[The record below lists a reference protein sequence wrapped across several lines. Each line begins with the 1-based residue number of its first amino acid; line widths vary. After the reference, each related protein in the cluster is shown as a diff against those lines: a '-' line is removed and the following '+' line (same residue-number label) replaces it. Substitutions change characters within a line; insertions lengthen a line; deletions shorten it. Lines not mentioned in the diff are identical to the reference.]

1 MKKSVSFRVSPM
13 QIKTSDAIRRLNDS
27 PVARWSV
34 LFIVATAMMMG
45 YFVNDVMSP
54 LETLLEA
61 SPAEGGLGWT
71 SGDYGFFS
79 GSSGLINVFL
89 LMLFFSG
96 LILDKMG
103 IRFTGILACSL
114 MIIGTLIKYYAV
126 TAGFPPTDTFHL
138 SLFTFHFSLPT
149 SVAVAS
155 LGFAVFGVGYEMTG
169 ITVSKAMVRW
179 FTGHELALAMGIQ
192 LAMARLGTAAALSI
206 SAPVARHFAL
216 STPLL
221 LSLSFLIIGLLAFL
235 VFCVMDRRL
244 DQHRTNTDLHGLQ
257 EESVR
262 VSPSQSDAK
271 KKSDADEF
279 RWSDIG
285 TTLRSPGFWL
295 ITLFCVLFYS
305 AVSPFLK
312 FSTKLMVMKYGVDPD
327 VAGFFS
333 SIAPFGTIL
342 MTPLFGLIYDRYGKG
357 VTLVITGAL
366 MLTAV
371 HFGFSLPMHSS
382 TVAIT
387 LMVILSVGYSLAP
400 AALWPC
406 VPKIIPLKCLGT
418 ACSMIFFIQN
428 FGRAIIPMFVGKA
441 NEADPT
447 YETSMLIFGFTAL
460 GAALTAMAMWY
471 VDRRQGYGLQLP
483 NIRK

>member
-1 MKKSVSFRVSPM
+1 MNVRQK
-13 QIKTSDAIRRLNDS
+13 LNDS
-27 PVARWSV
+27 PAARWTV

-61 SPAEGGLGWT
+61 SKEEGGLGWT
-71 SGDYGFFS
+71 PSDYGFFS
-79 GSSGLINVFL
+79 GASGLINVFL

-103 IRFTGILACSL
+103 IRFTGVLSCSL
-114 MIIGTLIKYYAV
+114 MVLGTLIKYYAV
-126 TAGFPPTDTFHL
+126 TADFPPTEVVSFSLL
-138 SLFTFHFSLPT
+138 SSSFSLPK

-206 SAPVARHFAL
+206 SAPIARHFTL

-244 DQHRTNTDLHGLQ
+244 DQFTVNNND
-257 EESVR
+257 
-262 VSPSQSDAK
+262 SDK
-271 KKSDADEF
+271 F
-279 RWSDIG
+279 LWSDIG
-285 TTLRSPGFWL
+285 TTLRNPGFWL

-333 SIAPFGTIL
+333 SIAPFGTLL
-342 MTPLFGLIYDRYGKG
+342 MTPLFGLVYDRYGKG

-371 HFGFSLPMHSS
+371 HFGFSLPMHES
-382 TVAIT
+382 TTAIA
-387 LMVILSVGYSLAP
+387 LMVVLSIAYSLAP

-418 ACSMIFFIQN
+418 AYSMIFFIQN

-441 NEADPT
+441 NETDPT

-460 GAALTAMAMWY
+460 GAALTAIGMWY
-471 VDRRQGYGLQLP
+471 VDRRKGYGLQLP
-483 NIRK
+483 NIKK

>member
-1 MKKSVSFRVSPM
+1 MNVRQK
-13 QIKTSDAIRRLNDS
+13 LNDS
-27 PVARWSV
+27 PAARWTV

-61 SPAEGGLGWT
+61 SKEEGGLGWT
-71 SGDYGFFS
+71 PSDYGFFS
-79 GSSGLINVFL
+79 GASGLINVFL

-103 IRFTGILACSL
+103 IRFTGVLSCSL
-114 MIIGTLIKYYAV
+114 MVLGTLIKYYAV
-126 TAGFPPTDTFHL
+126 TADFPPTEVVSFSLL
-138 SLFTFHFSLPT
+138 SSPFSLPK

-206 SAPVARHFAL
+206 SAPIARHFTL

-244 DQHRTNTDLHGLQ
+244 DQFTVNNND
-257 EESVR
+257 
-262 VSPSQSDAK
+262 SDK
-271 KKSDADEF
+271 F
-279 RWSDIG
+279 LWSDIG
-285 TTLRSPGFWL
+285 TTLRNPGFWL

-342 MTPLFGLIYDRYGKG
+342 MTPLFGLVYDRYGKG

-371 HFGFSLPMHSS
+371 HFGFSLPMHES
-382 TVAIT
+382 TTAIA
-387 LMVILSVGYSLAP
+387 LMVVLSIAYSLAP

-418 ACSMIFFIQN
+418 AYSMIFFIQN
-428 FGRAIIPMFVGKA
+428 FGRAIIPMFIGKA

-460 GAALTAMAMWY
+460 GAALTAIAMWY
-471 VDRRQGYGLQLP
+471 VDRRKHYGLQLP
-483 NIRK
+483 NIAQKGRF

>member
-1 MKKSVSFRVSPM
+1 
-13 QIKTSDAIRRLNDS
+13 
-27 PVARWSV
+27 
-34 LFIVATAMMMG
+34 
-45 YFVNDVMSP
+45 
-54 LETLLEA
+54 
-61 SPAEGGLGWT
+61 
-71 SGDYGFFS
+71 
-79 GSSGLINVFL
+79 
-89 LMLFFSG
+89 
-96 LILDKMG
+96 
-103 IRFTGILACSL
+103 
-114 MIIGTLIKYYAV
+114 
-126 TAGFPPTDTFHL
+126 
-138 SLFTFHFSLPT
+138 
-149 SVAVAS
+149 
-155 LGFAVFGVGYEMTG
+155 MTG

-179 FTGHELALAMGIQ
+179 FTGHELALAMGLQ
-192 LAMARLGTAAALSI
+192 LAMARFGTAAALSI
-206 SAPVARHFAL
+206 SAPVARHFTL

-221 LSLSFLIIGLLAFL
+221 LSLAFLIIGLLAFL

-244 DQHRTNTDLHGLQ
+244 DQFTIDSLQ
-257 EESVR
+257 LT
-262 VSPSQSDAK
+262 
-271 KKSDADEF
+271 DEF
-279 RWSDIG
+279 HWSDIG

-312 FSTKLMVMKYGVDPD
+312 FSTKLMVMKYGVDAD
-327 VAGFFS
+327 LAGFFS

-382 TVAIT
+382 TIAII
-387 LMVILSVGYSLAP
+387 LMVILSIGYSLAP

-418 ACSMIFFIQN
+418 AYSMIFFIQN

-441 NEADPT
+441 NETDPT

-471 VDRRQGYGLQLP
+471 VDRRKGYGLQLP

>member
-1 MKKSVSFRVSPM
+1 
-13 QIKTSDAIRRLNDS
+13 
-27 PVARWSV
+27 
-34 LFIVATAMMMG
+34 MMMG

-54 LETLLEA
+54 LETLLEMPREA
-61 SPAEGGLGWT
+61 GGLGWT
-71 SGDYGFFS
+71 PSDYGFFS

-114 MIIGTLIKYYAV
+114 MVLGTLLKLYGV
-126 TAGFPPTDTFHL
+126 MVDFGSDMVSFFGFE
-138 SLFTFHFSLPT
+138 LPM

-155 LGFAVFGVGYEMTG
+155 LGFAIFGVGYEMTG

-206 SAPVARHFAL
+206 SAPIARHFTL
-216 STPLL
+216 SMPLL
-221 LSLSFLIIGLLAFL
+221 VSLAFLIIGLLAFL
-235 VFCVMDRRL
+235 VFCVMDRKL
-244 DQHRTNTDLHGLQ
+244 DSSASSQTTNS
-257 EESVR
+257 EE
-262 VSPSQSDAK
+262 
-271 KKSDADEF
+271 F
-279 RWSDIG
+279 HWSDIRV
-285 TTLRSPGFWL
+285 TLRNPGFWL

-312 FSTKLMVMKYGVDPD
+312 FSTKLMVIKYGVDTD
-327 VAGFFS
+327 IAGFFS
-333 SIAPFGTIL
+333 SIAPFGTIM
-342 MTPLFGLIYDRYGKG
+342 MTPIFGLINDRYGKG

-366 MLTAV
+366 MLTCV
-371 HFGFSLPMHSS
+371 HFGFSLPLHNS
-382 TVAIT
+382 TIAIA
-387 LMVILSVGYSLAP
+387 LMVILSIGYSLAP

-418 ACSMIFFIQN
+418 AYSMIFFIQN

-441 NEADPT
+441 NETDSSYT
-447 YETSMLIFGFTAL
+447 TSMLIFGFTAL
-460 GAALTAMAMWY
+460 GAALIAVAMFY
-471 VDRRQGYGLQLP
+471 VNRQKGYGLQLP
-483 NIRK
+483 NIKS

>member
-1 MKKSVSFRVSPM
+1 MKN
-13 QIKTSDAIRRLNDS
+13 QISRINDS
-27 PVARWSV
+27 PTARWTV
-34 LFIVATAMMMG
+34 LIIVATAMMMG

-54 LETLLEA
+54 LETMLEMPR
-61 SPAEGGLGWT
+61 SEGGLGWT
-71 SGDYGFFS
+71 PADYGFFS
-79 GSSGLINVFL
+79 GAGSFINVFL

-96 LILDKMG
+96 IILDKMG
-103 IRFTGILACSL
+103 IRFTGTLACTL
-114 MIIGTLIKYYAV
+114 MVAGTLIKYYTV
-126 TAGFPPTDTFHL
+126 STSPEGEIFG
-138 SLFTFHFSLPT
+138 LPM
-149 SVAVAS
+149 SVVMAS

-206 SAPVARHFAL
+206 SAPIARHFTL
-216 STPLL
+216 SAPLL
-221 LSLSFLIIGLLAFL
+221 LALALLIIGLLAFL

-244 DQHRTNTDLHGLQ
+244 DSSLPTTTD
-257 EESVR
+257 ETE
-262 VSPSQSDAK
+262 
-271 KKSDADEF
+271 EF

-285 TTLRSPGFWL
+285 TTLRNPGFWL

-327 VAGFFS
+327 LAGFFS

-342 MTPLFGLIYDRYGKG
+342 MTPLFGLIYDRYGRG

-371 HFGFSLPMHSS
+371 HFGFSLPMHDS
-382 TVAIT
+382 TVA
-387 LMVILSVGYSLAP
+387 LALKVILSIGYSLAP

-418 ACSMIFFIQN
+418 AYSMIFFIQN
-428 FGRAIIPMFVGKA
+428 FGRAIIPMFVGRA
-441 NEADPT
+441 NEQDPT
-447 YETSMLIFGFTAL
+447 YTSSMLIFGFTAL
-460 GAALTAMAMWY
+460 SAALIAFAMLY
-471 VDRRQGYGLQLP
+471 VDRKKGYGLQLP
-483 NIRK
+483 NIKRT

>member
-1 MKKSVSFRVSPM
+1 MAE
-13 QIKTSDAIRRLNDS
+13 AIRQRLNDS
-27 PVARWSV
+27 PIARWTV

-54 LETLLEA
+54 LETLLETPR
-61 SPAEGGLGWT
+61 SEGGLGW
-71 SGDYGFFS
+71 SPSDYGFFS
-79 GSSGLINVFL
+79 GAGSFINVFL

-103 IRFTGILACSL
+103 IRFTGVLACSL
-114 MIIGTLIKYYAV
+114 MAIGTLLKLYGV
-126 TAGFPPTDTFHL
+126 TADFGTEEINIFGFQ
-138 SLFTFHFSLPT
+138 LPM

-155 LGFAVFGVGYEMTG
+155 LGFSIFGVGYEMTG

-206 SAPVARHFAL
+206 SAPIARHFTL

-221 LSLSFLIIGLLAFL
+221 VALSFLIIGLLAFL

-244 DQHRTNTDLHGLQ
+244 DSSNPANLASSTST
-257 EESVR
+257 S
-262 VSPSQSDAK
+262 SPDE
-271 KKSDADEF
+271 EF
-279 RWSDIG
+279 RLADIG
-285 TTLRSPGFWL
+285 VTLRNPGFWL

-312 FSTKLMVMKYGVDPD
+312 FSTKLMVMKYGVDAD
-327 VAGFFS
+327 IAGIFS

-342 MTPLFGLIYDRYGKG
+342 MTPLFGLVYDRYGKG
-357 VTLVITGAL
+357 VTLVIAGAL

-371 HFGFSLPMHSS
+371 HFGFSLPMHSA
-382 TVAIT
+382 TVAIA
-387 LMVILSVGYSLAP
+387 LMVTLSIGYSLAP

-418 ACSMIFFIQN
+418 AYSMIFFIQN
-428 FGRAIIPMFVGKA
+428 FGRAIIPMFVGRA
-441 NEADPT
+441 NETDPT
-447 YETSMLIFGFTAL
+447 YTTSMLIFGFTAL
-460 GAALTAMAMWY
+460 GAAITAVAMLY
-471 VDRRQGYGLQLP
+471 IDRRKGYGLQLP
-483 NIRK
+483 NIKK

>member
-1 MKKSVSFRVSPM
+1 MAEV
-13 QIKTSDAIRRLNDS
+13 IRQRLNDS
-27 PVARWSV
+27 PIARWTV

-54 LETLLEA
+54 LEALLEM
-61 SPAEGGLGWT
+61 PKAEGGLGWT
-71 SGDYGFFS
+71 SSDYGFFS
-79 GSSGLINVFL
+79 GSGSFINVFL

-103 IRFTGILACSL
+103 IRFTGVLACSL
-114 MIIGTLIKYYAV
+114 MVLGTLLKYYAV
-126 TAGFPPTDTFHL
+126 TTDFGTSNVSF
-138 SLFTFHFSLPT
+138 FGTDLPT
-149 SVAVAS
+149 SAAWAS
-155 LGFAVFGVGYEMTG
+155 FGFAIFGVGYEMTG

-206 SAPVARHFAL
+206 SAPVARHFSL

-221 LSLSFLIIGLLAFL
+221 VALAFLIIGLLAFL

-244 DQHRTNTDLHGLQ
+244 DDSRRSCSTSSSSSSN
-257 EESVR
+257 ENNE
-262 VSPSQSDAK
+262 
-271 KKSDADEF
+271 EF
-279 RWSDIG
+279 RLSDIG
-285 TTLRSPGFWL
+285 ITLRNPGFWL
-295 ITLFCVLFYS
+295 ITIFCVLFYS

-312 FSTKLMVMKYGVDPD
+312 FSTKLMVIKYGVDPD
-327 VAGFFS
+327 IAGFFS

-342 MTPLFGLIYDRYGKG
+342 MTPLFGLVFDRFGRG

-382 TVAIT
+382 AIAIA
-387 LMVILSVGYSLAP
+387 LMVVLSIGYSLAP

-418 ACSMIFFIQN
+418 AYSMIFFIQN
-428 FGRAIIPMFVGKA
+428 FGRAIIPMFVGRA
-441 NEADPT
+441 NETDPSYT
-447 YETSMLIFGFTAL
+447 TSMLIFGFTAL
-460 GAALTAMAMWY
+460 GAALTAIVMLY
-471 VDRRQGYGLQLP
+471 TDRKKGYGLQLP
-483 NIRK
+483 NIKKA

>member
-1 MKKSVSFRVSPM
+1 MNVS
-13 QIKTSDAIRRLNDS
+13 QKLNDS
-27 PVARWSV
+27 PAARWTV

-61 SPAEGGLGWT
+61 SKEEGGLGWT
-71 SGDYGFFS
+71 PSDYGFFS
-79 GSSGLINVFL
+79 GASGLINVFL

-103 IRFTGILACSL
+103 IRFTGVLSCSL
-114 MIIGTLIKYYAV
+114 MVLGTLIKYYAV
-126 TAGFPPTDTFHL
+126 TADFPPTEVVSFSLL
-138 SLFTFHFSLPT
+138 SSSFSLPK

-206 SAPVARHFAL
+206 SAPIARHFTL

-244 DQHRTNTDLHGLQ
+244 DQFTVNNND
-257 EESVR
+257 
-262 VSPSQSDAK
+262 SDK
-271 KKSDADEF
+271 F
-279 RWSDIG
+279 LWSDIG
-285 TTLRSPGFWL
+285 TTLRNPGFWL

-312 FSTKLMVMKYGVDPD
+312 FSTRLMVMKYGVDPD

-342 MTPLFGLIYDRYGKG
+342 MTPLFGLVYDRYGKG

-371 HFGFSLPMHSS
+371 HFGFSLPMHES
-382 TVAIT
+382 TTAIA
-387 LMVILSVGYSLAP
+387 LMVVLSIAYSLAP

-418 ACSMIFFIQN
+418 AYSMIFFIQN
-428 FGRAIIPMFVGKA
+428 FGRAIIPMFIGKA
-441 NEADPT
+441 NEVDAT

-460 GAALTAMAMWY
+460 GAALTAIGMWY
-471 VDRRQGYGLQLP
+471 VDRRKGYGLQLP
-483 NIRK
+483 NIKK

>member
-1 MKKSVSFRVSPM
+1 MSI
-13 QIKTSDAIRRLNDS
+13 QQRLNDS
-27 PVARWSV
+27 PIARWTV

-54 LETLLEA
+54 LETLLEMPR
-61 SPAEGGLGWT
+61 SEGGLGWT
-71 SGDYGFFS
+71 PSDYGFFS
-79 GSSGLINVFL
+79 GAGSFINVFL

-96 LILDKMG
+96 IILDKMG
-103 IRFTGILACSL
+103 IRFTGVLACSL
-114 MIIGTLIKYYAV
+114 MVFGTLVKYYAV
-126 TAGFPPTDTFHL
+126 TADLGDSTVALLGTHL
-138 SLFTFHFSLPT
+138 PAS
-149 SVAVAS
+149 AAWAS
-155 LGFAVFGVGYEMTG
+155 LGFAIFGVGYEMTG

-206 SAPVARHFAL
+206 SAPVARHFTL
-216 STPLL
+216 SAPLL
-221 LSLSFLIIGLLAFL
+221 VSLAFLIIGLLAFL
-235 VFCVMDRRL
+235 VFCIMDRRL
-244 DQHRTNTDLHGLQ
+244 DT
-257 EESVR
+257 S
-262 VSPSQSDAK
+262 SPSQTSKTSQTSDT
-271 KKSDADEF
+271 SPCDDEF

-285 TTLRSPGFWL
+285 ITLRSPGFWL

-327 VAGFFS
+327 IAGFFS

-342 MTPLFGLIYDRYGKG
+342 MTPLFGLVYDRYGRG
-357 VTLVITGAL
+357 ITLVITGAL
-366 MLTAV
+366 MLAAV

-382 TVAIT
+382 TVAIA
-387 LMVILSVGYSLAP
+387 LMVTLSIGYSLAP

-418 ACSMIFFIQN
+418 AYSMIFFIQN
-428 FGRAIIPMFVGKA
+428 FGRAIIPMLVGRA
-441 NEADPT
+441 NETDPT
-447 YETSMLIFGFTAL
+447 YTTSMLIFGFTAL
-460 GAALTAMAMWY
+460 GAAMVAVAMWY
-471 VDRRQGYGLQLP
+471 VDRRKCYGLQLP

>member
-1 MKKSVSFRVSPM
+1 MAETI
-13 QIKTSDAIRRLNDS
+13 IKRLNDS
-27 PVARWSV
+27 PVARWTV

-54 LETLLEA
+54 LETLLEM
-61 SPAEGGLGWT
+61 PIEQGGLGW
-71 SGDYGFFS
+71 SPSDYGFFS
-79 GSSGLINVFL
+79 GAGSFINVFL

-103 IRFTGILACSL
+103 IRFTGTLACSL
-114 MIIGTLIKYYAV
+114 MVVGTLIKYYAV
-126 TAGFPPTDTFHL
+126 TTDFGGSNVTFFSTHL
-138 SLFTFHFSLPT
+138 PAS
-149 SVAVAS
+149 AAWAS

-169 ITVSKAMVRW
+169 ISVSKAMVRW
-179 FTGHELALAMGIQ
+179 FTGHELALAMGLQ

-206 SAPVARHFAL
+206 SAPIARHFVL

-221 LSLSFLIIGLLAFL
+221 VSLSFLIIGLLAFL
-235 VFCVMDRRL
+235 VFCVMDRKL
-244 DQHRTNTDLHGLQ
+244 DASGYSCEAD
-257 EESVR
+257 
-262 VSPSQSDAK
+262 K
-271 KKSDADEF
+271 ADEF
-279 RWSDIG
+279 RLADIG
-285 TTLRSPGFWL
+285 ITLRNPGFWL

-312 FSTKLMVMKYGVDPD
+312 FSTKLMVMKYGVDTD
-327 VAGFFS
+327 IAGFFS

-366 MLTAV
+366 MLTLV
-371 HFGFSLPMHSS
+371 HFGFSLPIHSS
-382 TVAIT
+382 AVAIA
-387 LMVILSVGYSLAP
+387 LMVILSIGYSLAP

-418 ACSMIFFIQN
+418 AYSMIFFIQN

-441 NEADPT
+441 NETDPT
-447 YETSMLIFGFTAL
+447 YTTSMLIFGFTAL
-460 GAALTAMAMWY
+460 GAALTAIAMLY
-471 VDRRQGYGLQLP
+471 IDRKKSYGLQLP
-483 NIRK
+483 NIKKQ

>member
-1 MKKSVSFRVSPM
+1 MAE
-13 QIKTSDAIRRLNDS
+13 AIRQRLNDS
-27 PVARWSV
+27 PIARWTI

-54 LETLLEA
+54 LEALLEM
-61 SPAEGGLGWT
+61 PKTEGGLGWT
-71 SGDYGFFS
+71 SSDYGFFS
-79 GSSGLINVFL
+79 GSGSFINVFL

-103 IRFTGILACSL
+103 IRFTGVLACSL
-114 MIIGTLIKYYAV
+114 MFLGTLLKYYAV
-126 TAGFPPTDTFHL
+126 TTDFGTSSVAF
-138 SLFTFHFSLPT
+138 FGTQLPT
-149 SVAVAS
+149 SAAWAS
-155 LGFAVFGVGYEMTG
+155 FGFAVFGVGYEMTG

-206 SAPVARHFAL
+206 SAPIARHFTL

-221 LSLSFLIIGLLAFL
+221 VALAFLIIGLLSFL
-235 VFCVMDRRL
+235 VFCIMDLRL
-244 DQHRTNTDLHGLQ
+244 DKS
-257 EESVR
+257 EEQR
-262 VSPSQSDAK
+262 
-271 KKSDADEF
+271 KKSYDNADDEKF
-279 RWSDIG
+279 RFSDIIV
-285 TTLRSPGFWL
+285 TLRNPGFWL
-295 ITLFCVLFYS
+295 ITIICVLFYS

-312 FSTKLMVMKYGVDPD
+312 FSTKLMVIKYGVDPD
-327 VAGFFS
+327 IAGFFS

-342 MTPLFGLIYDRYGKG
+342 MTPLFGLVFDRFGRG

-382 TVAIT
+382 AIAIA
-387 LMVILSVGYSLAP
+387 LMVVLSIGYSLAP

-418 ACSMIFFIQN
+418 AYSMIFFIQN
-428 FGRAIIPMFVGKA
+428 FGRAIIPMFVGRA
-441 NEADPT
+441 NETDPSYT
-447 YETSMLIFGFTAL
+447 TSMLIFGFTAL
-460 GAALTAMAMWY
+460 GAALTAIVMLY
-471 VDRRQGYGLQLP
+471 TDRKKGYGLQLP
-483 NIRK
+483 NITTSGR

>member
-1 MKKSVSFRVSPM
+1 MTEV
-13 QIKTSDAIRRLNDS
+13 IRHRLNDS
-27 PVARWSV
+27 PFARWTV
-34 LFIVATAMMMG
+34 LIIVATAMMMG

-54 LETLLEA
+54 LEAILELPK
-61 SPAEGGLGWT
+61 SQGGLGWT
-71 SGDYGFFS
+71 PSDYGFFS
-79 GSSGLINVFL
+79 GAGSFINVFL

-103 IRFTGILACSL
+103 IRFTGTLACSL
-114 MIIGTLIKYYAV
+114 MVIGTLLKLYGV
-126 TAGFPPTDTFHL
+126 TNDFGTTEIVVFGFQ
-138 SLFTFHFSLPT
+138 LPM

-206 SAPVARHFAL
+206 SAPIARHYTL

-221 LSLSFLIIGLLAFL
+221 VAVAFLVIGLLAFL
-235 VFCVMDRRL
+235 VFCVMDRKL
-244 DQHRTNTDLHGLQ
+244 DVSVPTDTSNS
-257 EESVR
+257 E
-262 VSPSQSDAK
+262 
-271 KKSDADEF
+271 EF
-279 RWSDIG
+279 RFADIG
-285 TTLRSPGFWL
+285 ITLRNPGFWL

-327 VAGFFS
+327 IAGFFS

-382 TVAIT
+382 TIAIA
-387 LMVILSVGYSLAP
+387 LMVTLSIGYSLAP

-418 ACSMIFFIQN
+418 AYSMIFFIQN
-428 FGRAIIPMFVGKA
+428 FGRAIIPMFVGSA
-441 NEADPT
+441 NETDPT
-447 YETSMLIFGFTAL
+447 YTTSMLIFGFTAL
-460 GAALTAMAMWY
+460 GAAITAIGILLI
-471 VDRRQGYGLQLP
+471 DKHKHYGLQLP
-483 NIRK
+483 NIKK

>member
-1 MKKSVSFRVSPM
+1 M
-13 QIKTSDAIRRLNDS
+13 RLNDS
-27 PVARWSV
+27 PIARWTV

-54 LETLLEA
+54 LETLLEMPK
-61 SPAEGGLGWT
+61 SQGGLGW
-71 SGDYGFFS
+71 SPSDYGFFS
-79 GSSGLINVFL
+79 GAGSFINVFL

-103 IRFTGILACSL
+103 IRFTGTLACSL
-114 MIIGTLIKYYAV
+114 MVLGTLIKYYAV
-126 TAGFPPTDTFHL
+126 TADFPPTAVTYF
-138 SLFTFHFSLPT
+138 SFFTLHFSLPT
-149 SVAVAS
+149 SVTWAS
-155 LGFAVFGVGYEMTG
+155 LGFAIFGVGYEMTG

-179 FTGHELALAMGIQ
+179 FTGHELALAMGLQ
-192 LAMARLGTAAALSI
+192 LAMARFGTAAALSI
-206 SAPVARHFAL
+206 SAPIARHFTL

-221 LSLSFLIIGLLAFL
+221 VALAFLIIGLLAFL

-244 DQHRTNTDLHGLQ
+244 DNSGECRT
-257 EESVR
+257 ESLE
-262 VSPSQSDAK
+262 SKLDDFSE
-271 KKSDADEF
+271 EF
-279 RWSDIG
+279 RFSDILV
-285 TTLRSPGFWL
+285 TLRNPGFWL

-327 VAGFFS
+327 LAGFFS

-342 MTPLFGLIYDRYGKG
+342 MTPLFGLIYDKYGKG

-371 HFGFSLPMHSS
+371 HFGFSMPMHSS
-382 TVAIT
+382 MVAIT
-387 LMVILSVGYSLAP
+387 LMVVLSIGYSLAP

-418 ACSMIFFIQN
+418 AYSMIFFIQN
-428 FGRAIIPMFVGKA
+428 FGRAIIPMCVGKA
-441 NEADPT
+441 NETDPT
-447 YETSMLIFGFTAL
+447 YTTSMLIFGFTAL
-460 GAALTAMAMWY
+460 GAALTAIAMLY
-471 VDRRQGYGLQLP
+471 VDRKKKYGLQLP
-483 NIRK
+483 NIKK

>member
-1 MKKSVSFRVSPM
+1 
-13 QIKTSDAIRRLNDS
+13 
-27 PVARWSV
+27 
-34 LFIVATAMMMG
+34 MMMG

-61 SPAEGGLGWT
+61 SKEEGGLGWT
-71 SGDYGFFS
+71 PSDYGFFS
-79 GSSGLINVFL
+79 GASGLINVFL

-103 IRFTGILACSL
+103 IRFTGVLSCSL
-114 MIIGTLIKYYAV
+114 MVLGTLIKYYAV
-126 TAGFPPTDTFHL
+126 TADFPPTEVVSFSLL
-138 SLFTFHFSLPT
+138 SSPFSLPK

-206 SAPVARHFAL
+206 SAPIARHFTL

-244 DQHRTNTDLHGLQ
+244 DQFTVNNND
-257 EESVR
+257 
-262 VSPSQSDAK
+262 SDK
-271 KKSDADEF
+271 F
-279 RWSDIG
+279 LWSDIG
-285 TTLRSPGFWL
+285 TTLRNPGFWL

-312 FSTKLMVMKYGVDPD
+312 FSTRLMVMKYGVDPD

-342 MTPLFGLIYDRYGKG
+342 MTPLFGLVYDRYGKG

-371 HFGFSLPMHSS
+371 HFGFSLPMHES
-382 TVAIT
+382 TTAIA
-387 LMVILSVGYSLAP
+387 LMVVLSIAYSLAP

-418 ACSMIFFIQN
+418 AYSMIFFIQN

-441 NEADPT
+441 NETDPT

-460 GAALTAMAMWY
+460 GAALTAIGMWY
-471 VDRRQGYGLQLP
+471 VDRRKGYGLQLP
-483 NIRK
+483 NIKK